1 VAEPAALSRRDET
14 PDRGRGGL
22 EARAGAAGAPAA
34 PAAIRLEG
42 AAMSYGGRRIWE
54 SLDLTVARGEFLAVL
69 GPNGAGKTTLLK
81 VVLGLERPSRGRVE
95 IEGREP
101 RRGSQ
106 RIGYIPQQRAFD
118 RDLPMRGRDLVRFGL
133 DGHRLG
139 VLSRGRE
146 TRRRVDE
153 VIGAVGAAA
162 FAAAPTGR
170 LSGGEQQRLR
180 IAQALLGDSAILL
193 CDEPLL
199 SLDVAQQ
206 RVITGLIDE
215 RRRRAGTTVV
225 FVTHDINPVLPY
237 VDRVLYLVG
246 GRFAAG
252 RPDEILT
259 GERLSG
265 LYGTEV
271 DVVRVGGRLVVV
283 SPEEDACGDGH
294 HGPVCPE
301 QPPWEQ
307 P

>member
-1 VAEPAALSRRDET
+1 V
-14 PDRGRGGL
+14 GVWGG
-22 EARAGAAGAPAA
+22 
-34 PAAIRLEG
+34 
-42 AAMSYGGRRIWE
+42 GG
-54 SLDLTVARGEFLAVL
+54 G
-69 GPNGAGKTTLLK
+69 GPS
-81 VVLGLERPSRGRVE
+81 P
-95 IEGREP
+95 P
-101 RRGSQ
+101 
-106 RIGYIPQQRAFD
+106 P
-118 RDLPMRGRDLVRFGL
+118 
-133 DGHRLG
+133 
-139 VLSRGRE
+139 
-146 TRRRVDE
+146 
-153 VIGAVGAAA
+153 
-162 FAAAPTGR
+162 PTGR